1 MSVQLSVALNIAAP
15 IWEKMYFNGV
25 SLERAM
31 RNDLKG
37 EIKGAVQS
45 LLYCAL
51 RQRAKCDI
59 ILSKLVTKKPSEN
72 IQGLLCIALG
82 LLLSGEEKDFVVVD
96 QTVQAAKSNPKTV
109 KASAFINPVLPYF
122 L

>member
-45 LLYCAL
+45 LLYCAHSGNELNVTLFCLSLSL
-51 RQRAKCDI
+51 RNPQKT
-59 ILSKLVTKKPSEN
+59 SKVCS
-72 IQGLLCIALG
+72 
-82 LLLSGEEKDFVVVD
+82 
-96 QTVQAAKSNPKTV
+96 
-109 KASAFINPVLPYF
+109 ASP
-122 L
+122 